1 MPNLIK
7 NSRTSLLI
15 GLFIASS
22 AYTQTSQ
29 NFQQVEIKVLPVQG
43 NVYMLVGAGGN
54 VTAQIGEEGVL
65 IVDTQYA
72 ELSHK
77 LHAEIKK
84 LSDRPIQ
91 FVINT
96 HAHKDH
102 TGGNANFAKFG
113 QSIFGGN
120 VTGIV
125 DGAQME
131 SQAKILA
138 HENVLL
144 RIAEENPPILFS
156 GWPTDTF
163 FRDKKELFFNGEGVQ
178 ILHQPAAHTDG
189 DSIVFFRRSDVISTG
204 DVFSSNLYPVIDSA
218 LGGSIQGI
226 IEALSHIIDLAVPAL
241 MQEGGTMI
249 IPGHGRLCDEA
260 DVVEYRDMVIITKDR
275 IEDMI
280 KKGMTLEEVIAARPT
295 LGYDG
300 QYGAQNGLWTTER
313 FVEAVYRDLGGT

>member
-7 NSRTSLLI
+7 NSRTSLLV

-102 TGGNANFAKFG
+102 TGGNANFAKF
-113 QSIFGGN
+113 SLISY
-120 VTGIV
+120 I
-125 DGAQME
+125 
-131 SQAKILA
+131 SYSL
-138 HENVLL
+138 
-144 RIAEENPPILFS
+144 NPSSSPF
-156 GWPTDTF
+156 
-163 FRDKKELFFNGEGVQ
+163 
-178 ILHQPAAHTDG
+178 
-189 DSIVFFRRSDVISTG
+189 
-204 DVFSSNLYPVIDSA
+204 FSSFPLP
-218 LGGSIQGI
+218 
-226 IEALSHIIDLAVPAL
+226 
-241 MQEGGTMI
+241 
-249 IPGHGRLCDEA
+249 
-260 DVVEYRDMVIITKDR
+260 
-275 IEDMI
+275 
-280 KKGMTLEEVIAARPT
+280 
-295 LGYDG
+295 
-300 QYGAQNGLWTTER
+300 
-313 FVEAVYRDLGGT
+313 